1 MTEQYLHILPAPE
14 ETSWISPVAIVT
26 DLSKRIEILN
36 ARIADLETEV
46 AYYRASFGNVSDQEI
61 QTIISNL

>member
-1 MTEQYLHILPAPE
+1 MTEQYLRIVPASE

-46 AYYRASFGNVSDQEI
+46 AWYRASFGHVSDQEI

>member
-1 MTEQYLHILPAPE
+1 MSEQYLNILPAPE

-26 DLSKRIEILN
+26 DLSQRIEILN
-36 ARIADLETEV
+36 ARIADLEAEL
-46 AYYRASFGNVSDQEI
+46 AWYRASFGHISDQEI